1 MAERGRFGQP
11 RPAVSA
17 RTDLRL
23 APSLFPQSR
32 FLCMDRSTVAHTK
45 PEVMKMEDLPLGF
58 GMALAQHPEAM
69 ARFSALSEE
78 EQQAII
84 NGTHAV
90 RSKQEMQAY
99 VENLMK

>member
-1 MAERGRFGQP
+1 M
-11 RPAVSA
+11 
-17 RTDLRL
+17 
-23 APSLFPQSR
+23 
-32 FLCMDRSTVAHTK
+32 
-45 PEVMKMEDLPLGF
+45 PEVIDMEELPLGF

-69 ARFSALSEE
+69 ARFAALPEA

-84 NGTHAV
+84 DGAHAV